1 MKDHKRLKYGE
12 LCPPDCFGCCGGN
25 ELAFAYCP
33 DVLKNFEKELANLG
47 YHKIGDDEIVIKK
60 DEYETLKAQNDSL
73 ELSVKDLS
81 YRTAQ
86 VAEANKLFAKRNDE
100 LLDELQGAIRIKE
113 KTTSEILQK
122 LKDYIENSVGGY
134 LLIDRKGIRELAIE
148 LGIELGWDYE

>member
-1 MKDHKRLKYGE
+1 MNKDEKMIEEMLEEMAIIISGSTE
-12 LCPPDCFGCCGGN
+12 LDTMN
-25 ELAFAYCP
+25 YYRARYKAKDLY
-33 DVLKNFEKELANLG
+33 NAN
-47 YHKIGDDEIVIKK
+47 YRKITADEVVIKK

-81 YRTAQ
+81 YRNAQ

-113 KTTSEILQK
+113 KTTREILQK
-122 LKDYIENSVGGY
+122 LKACIENSVGGY
-134 LLIDRKGIRELAIE
+134 LLIDRKGIRELATE